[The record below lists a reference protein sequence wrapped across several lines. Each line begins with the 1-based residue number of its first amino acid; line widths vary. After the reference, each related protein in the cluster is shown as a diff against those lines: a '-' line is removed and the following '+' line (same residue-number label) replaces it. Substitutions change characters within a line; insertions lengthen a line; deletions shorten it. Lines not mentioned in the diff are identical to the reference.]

1 LIYLSTLAYIDA
13 NQRPANARTETQRT
27 FFSELLHAHE
37 VAHQWWGNLVTSD
50 SYQDDWVMEAL
61 ANYEALMFL
70 EKKKGRKALEEVLG
84 EYRDNLLSKDAEG
97 ETLESAGPII
107 WGLRLISSQ
116 SPRAWRMITYEKGSW
131 IIHMLRMRM
140 GDAAFLKML
149 GEVVRRQRYKSLTTD
164 RFREIA
170 AEFMPARSDDPK
182 LESFFESWVYGT
194 GVPEIKLSYTVTG
207 KAPKMRVRG
216 TVTQSDVAEDFTAL
230 VPVEVQLPGRK
241 PIVQWVRTSSDA
253 VPFSIDV
260 PRAPSKVA
268 VASGQPVL
276 AAK

>member
-1 LIYLSTLAYIDA
+1 
-13 NQRPANARTETQRT
+13 
-27 FFSELLHAHE
+27 
-37 VAHQWWGNLVTSD
+37 
-50 SYQDDWVMEAL
+50 
-61 ANYEALMFL
+61 
-70 EKKKGRKALEEVLG
+70 
-84 EYRDNLLSKDAEG
+84 
-97 ETLESAGPII
+97 
-107 WGLRLISSQ
+107 
-116 SPRAWRMITYEKGSW
+116 
-131 IIHMLRMRM
+131 
-140 GDAAFLKML
+140 
-149 GEVVRRQRYKSLTTD
+149 
-164 RFREIA
+164 
-170 AEFMPARSDDPK
+170 
-182 LESFFESWVYGT
+182 VYGT